1 METAIGSRVMAVKP
15 VWLMW
20 LILCLERILFSA
32 VVSAIVSAKSTQVDG
47 VVADAEARESVS
59 LRRLYWGRMLARV
72 LETRR

>member
-15 VWLMW
+15 VWLMC

-32 VVSAIVSAKSTQVDG
+32 AVSTIVSAKSTRVDG
-47 VVADAEARESVS
+47 VVAEARESVS
-59 LRRLYWGRMLARV
+59 LRRLYWGRMSARV